1 MELLRAHHVS
11 EYPYHRSVGEV
22 LGGFFSGLRDG
33 RIEGVVADGG
43 VILVPPAEYDPT
55 SGRPTGDRVVVSDA
69 GTVTTW
75 CWVAEPLEHHLLDR
89 PFAFALVALDG
100 ADTALLHY
108 VDAKTMDNMATGM
121 RVRAVW
127 RAERHGHITDI
138 AAFVPE
144 AGGPGGLGG
153 PGGDAVAAGV
163 AAAAGAAPAA
173 DRSTAE
179 GAADDVGI
187 GASSAPLVPRNTAEL
202 DDPDAPVRQ
211 IVTPIRLEYDVTAGR
226 AQSAFLRG
234 LVDGKFMGRRCP
246 KCSKVYLPPRG
257 SCPTDGVPTEDVVEC
272 GQRGVVTTFCV
283 VNVPFRGQ
291 AIELPYVCAQILLDG
306 ADIPFMA
313 LIQECAASDVRMGL
327 RVEAVWQAAEER
339 TPSLDSLRYF
349 RPSGEPDAAYESFA
363 AHL

>member
-11 EYPYHRSVGEV
+11 EYPYHRSVGET
-22 LGGFFSGLRDG
+22 LGGFFTGLRDG
-33 RIEGVVADGG
+33 RIEGITADGG
-43 VILVPPAEYDPT
+43 TVIVPPTEYDPY
-55 SGRPTGDRVVVSDA
+55 SGRRTVDPVAVSDA

-75 CWVAEPLEHHLLDR
+75 CWVSEPLPHHLLDR
-89 PFAFALVALDG
+89 PFAFALVKLDG

-108 VDAKTMDNMATGM
+108 VDAKTIEAMSTGM

-127 RAERHGHITDI
+127 RSERHGRITDI

-144 AGGPGGLGG
+144 ADA
-153 PGGDAVAAGV
+153 GDG
-163 AAAAGAAPAA
+163 
-173 DRSTAE
+173 
-179 GAADDVGI
+179 
-187 GASSAPLVPRNTAEL
+187 LVPRNTAEIE
-202 DDPDAPVRQ
+202 DPEAGVTQ
-211 IVTPIRLEYDVTAGR
+211 VVTPIRLEYDVTAGH

-234 LVDGKFMGRRCP
+234 LVEAKFLGRRCP

-257 SCPTDGVPTEDVVEC
+257 ACPTDGVPTTDLVEC

-291 AIELPYVCAQILLDG
+291 SIELPYVCAQILVDG

-313 LIQECAASDVRMGL
+313 LIQECAASDVRMGM
-327 RVEAVWQAAEER
+327 RVEAVWLEAEQRVPNLE
-339 TPSLDSLRYF
+339 SLKYF
-349 RPSGEPDAAYESFA
+349 RPSGEPDADYDSFK

>member
-11 EYPYHRSVGEV
+11 EYPYHRSVGEA
-22 LGGFFSGLRDG
+22 LGGFFTGLREG
-33 RIEGVVADGG
+33 RIEGVMADGG
-43 VILVPPAEYDPT
+43 AVLVPPAEYDPS
-55 SGRPTGDRVVVSDA
+55 SGRSTGDRVPVSDC

-75 CWVAEPLEHHLLDR
+75 CWVSEPLPHHLLDR
-89 PFAFALVALDG
+89 PFAFALIRLDG
-100 ADTALLHY
+100 ADTAMLHY
-108 VDAKTMDNMATGM
+108 VDAGSIDTMATGM

-144 AGGPGGLGG
+144 AS
-153 PGGDAVAAGV
+153 VASDEAGE
-163 AAAAGAAPAA
+163 AF
-173 DRSTAE
+173 
-179 GAADDVGI
+179 
-187 GASSAPLVPRNTAEL
+187 VPRNTAEL
-202 DDPDAPVRQ
+202 EEPDAPVRQ

-234 LVDGKFMGRRCP
+234 LTEAKLLGGRCP

-257 SCPTDGVPTEDVVEC
+257 ACPTDGVATGELVEC

-291 AIELPYVCAQILLDG
+291 AIELPYVCAQVLLDG

-313 LIQECAASDVRMGL
+313 LIQECRAADVRMGL
-327 RVEAVWQAAEER
+327 RVEAVWEEPDR
-339 TPSLDSLRYF
+339 RSPSLESLRYF
-349 RPSGEPDAAYESFA
+349 RPSGEPDAAYESFE

>member
-22 LGGFFSGLRDG
+22 LGGFFSGLREG
-33 RIEGVVADGG
+33 RIEGITADGG
-43 VILVPPAEYDPT
+43 TILVPPAEYDPV
-55 SGRPTGDRVVVSDA
+55 SGRRTGEPVTVSDA

-75 CWVAEPLEHHLLDR
+75 CWVAEPLPHHLLDR
-89 PFAFALVALDG
+89 PFAFALIRLDG

-108 VDAKTMDNMATGM
+108 VDAGSIDAMATGM
-121 RVRAVW
+121 RVRARW

-144 AGGPGGLGG
+144 LP
-153 PGGDAVAAGV
+153 
-163 AAAAGAAPAA
+163 GAAV
-173 DRSTAE
+173 DT
-179 GAADDVGI
+179 GGF
-187 GASSAPLVPRNTAEL
+187 VPRNTADL

-211 IVTPIRLEYDVTAGR
+211 ILTPIRLEYDVTAGH

-234 LVDGKFMGRRCP
+234 LTEARLIGGRCP

-257 SCPTDGVPTEDVVEC
+257 ACPTDAVAMSELVDC

-291 AIELPYVCAQILLDG
+291 AIELPYVCAQVLVDG

-313 LIQECAASDVRMGL
+313 LIQECDAAEVRMGM
-327 RVEAVWQAAEER
+327 RVEAVWEEPDR
-339 TPSLDSLRYF
+339 RSPSLESLRYF
-349 RPSGEPDAAYESFA
+349 RPSGEADAAYESFS

>member
-33 RIEGVVADGG
+33 RIQGVTGDGG
-43 VILVPPAEYDPT
+43 TVLVPPSEYDPV
-55 SGRPTGDRVVVSDA
+55 SGRATGEAAIVSDA

-75 CWVAEPLEHHLLDR
+75 CWVAKPLPNHLLDR
-89 PFAFALVALDG
+89 PFAFALIRLDG

-108 VDAKTMDNMATGM
+108 VDAQSIDVMATGM

-144 AGGPGGLGG
+144 AQ
-153 PGGDAVAAGV
+153 
-163 AAAAGAAPAA
+163 AAATVDGTAGF
-173 DRSTAE
+173 
-179 GAADDVGI
+179 
-187 GASSAPLVPRNTAEL
+187 VPRNTAEL
-202 DDPDAPVRQ
+202 DEPDAPVRQ
-211 IVTPIRLEYDVTAGR
+211 IVTPIRLEYDVTAGHS
-226 AQSAFLRG
+226 QSAFLRG
-234 LVDGKFMGRRCP
+234 LREARLIGGRCP

-257 SCPTDGVPTEDVVEC
+257 ACPTDGVATDELVDC

-291 AIELPYVCAQILLDG
+291 KIELPYVCAQVLVDG

-313 LIQECAASDVRMGL
+313 LIQECPASQVRMGL
-327 RVEAVWQAAEER
+327 RVEAVWEQPDER
-339 TPSLDSLRYF
+339 LPRLESLRYF
-349 RPSGEPDAAYESFA
+349 RPSGEPDAAYESFQ